1 VKRAVVLLLPLVLVA
16 VLLGRDGAGTSAQAA
31 VKQALTRTVDARSS
45 RFTLSW
51 SSPLLPAGL
60 PFDYKVHGVMD
71 YAHHR
76 GTINYWA
83 DTNLI
88 FDGDTT
94 YMKWSMPWRKD
105 SPWLRY
111 DETDQEP
118 DPLDLQERALRN
130 PVGLLAFLS
139 GASSDVREVG
149 REEIRGAKT
158 IHYEGTL
165 DLQKVVDQAPAAKRA
180 ELQEFLDF
188 IREDEPTT
196 VPFGLWVDREG
207 VAHRL
212 RMDQSEGASV
222 LVEYFDF
229 GIPVQITPPAASE
242 IMSFEDFTKEIE
254 EHATDSDCV
263 DGGGESVDTTATPR
277 IDETYADDG
286 GTIGTRSTFCIETTV
301 TGG

>member
-1 VKRAVVLLLPLVLVA
+1 VKRAAVLLLPLVLVA
-16 VLLGRDGAGTSAQAA
+16 VFLGRDGAGTSAQAA

-51 SSPLLPAGL
+51 KSPSLPAGL
-60 PFDYKVHGVMD
+60 PFDYKVQGVMD
-71 YAHHR
+71 YARHR
-76 GTINYWA
+76 GRISYWA
-83 DTNLI
+83 DSELI
-88 FDGDTT
+88 FDGDVT
-94 YMKWSMPWRKD
+94 YMKWPMPWRKD

-111 DETDQEP
+111 EEGDQEP
-118 DPLDLQERALRN
+118 DPLDLEERALRN
-130 PVGLLAFLS
+130 PIGLLTFLS
-139 GASSDVREVG
+139 GASNDVREVG
-149 REEIRGAKT
+149 REEIRGAQT

-165 DLQKVVDQAPAAKRA
+165 DLQMVVDQAPSGKRA

-196 VPFGLWVDREG
+196 VPFGLWVDRDG

-212 RMDQSEGASV
+212 RMEQSEGASV

-254 EHATDSDCV
+254 AHATDSDCWA
-263 DGGGESVDTTATPR
+263 DGGESGDITGTPR
-277 IDETYADDG
+277 IDETYADDA
-286 GTIGTRSTFCIETTV
+286 GTIGTRSTLCIETTV